1 MPKQWYEY
9 IKKQQEKKTAEE
21 LEKEQK
27 AYIELWLTEEEIAA
41 ASNMTTAELYEKAQ
55 ERAAQ
60 AERCMTA
67 EELAEGLTPK
77 QIKERIEYRQKLF
90 AMLLTQDETDG
101 NTASKKLALCQ
112 ERLDILQQEVT
123 VNGEKKPLF
132 DDNTLFASKWSQL
145 QARYEL
151 LAKQKDWKTYL
162 SITDVQNLNISGDTL
177 KNSLTANQQKAQK
190 YLTPEQIGQYN
201 NWHDLS
207 AAIAKAE
214 ATRKALEAEGLKAG
228 LTQAEMD
235 KMSLSELQKAVDKAK
250 NKTEIE
256 KTIAD
261 IKVLNPN
268 ATGSN
273 GTALSDMTLDELKAL
288 LSALQQERATLEASA
303 KAAGMTADE
312 IKKYPSNAA
321 LQQVVNEKQKAQRD
335 ALIKEILTMEGHPS
349 ESELQGKTL
358 DELKAIKAQLT
369 EQAAQRTALI
379 SDIKALAAELGE
391 NVDENALK
399 GMTYDQL
406 VAKKQELQNKKAENN
421 NKKLEEQR
429 QANLAAIAKLDPDA
443 AAALKDA
450 DANTVSAKLNE
461 VNNTRDSLE
470 RTASGLGI
478 DSSKHPTNADLAAAI
493 EAAKSSQQPSGGEGQ
508 NPASESGETPTP

>member
-1 MPKQWYEY
+1 M
-9 IKKQQEKKTAEE
+9 
-21 LEKEQK
+21 
-27 AYIELWLTEEEIAA
+27 
-41 ASNMTTAELYEKAQ
+41 
-55 ERAAQ
+55 
-60 AERCMTA
+60 
-67 EELAEGLTPK
+67 
-77 QIKERIEYRQKLF
+77 
-90 AMLLTQDETDG
+90 
-101 NTASKKLALCQ
+101 
-112 ERLDILQQEVT
+112 
-123 VNGEKKPLF
+123 
-132 DDNTLFASKWSQL
+132 
-145 QARYEL
+145 
-151 LAKQKDWKTYL
+151 
-162 SITDVQNLNISGDTL
+162 
-177 KNSLTANQQKAQK
+177 
-190 YLTPEQIGQYN
+190 
-201 NWHDLS
+201 
-207 AAIAKAE
+207 
-214 ATRKALEAEGLKAG
+214 KAG

-288 LSALQQERATLEASA
+288 LSALQQERATLEAAARS
-303 KAAGMTADE
+303 AGMKDDE

-335 ALIKEILTMEGHPS
+335 ALIKEILAMEGHPF

-391 NVDENALK
+391 SVDENALK

-406 VAKKQELQNKKAENN
+406 VAKKQELQDKKAAKDQET
-421 NKKLEEQR
+421 QR
-429 QANLAAIAKLDPDA
+429 QADLAAIRALDPSAADSVQNSDA
-443 AAALKDA
+443 ASV
-450 DANTVSAKLNE
+450 TSKLNE
-461 VNNTRDSLE
+461 VRSIRANLE
-470 RTASGLGI
+470 AAARGLGI
-478 DSSKHPTNADLAAAI
+478 DPAQYPTNAALDQAI
-493 EAAKSSQQPSGGEGQ
+493 KDKQQPSGGEGQ